1 MFPRVMVTALSVTLL
16 ASAGVPAS
24 AQATG
29 APARAV
35 VAMRAAGAAPVLRTA
50 TASAP
55 LPAFRRWRG
64 SRLANG
70 RLVHTVSDGGVR
82 IGTRP
87 DRVAY
92 DDPYGV
98 GGAVAY
104 DRGRWFSPWV
114 RPGAGFVQLVAS
126 YTARTP
132 VGTFIEISAR
142 ARTSG
147 GSISSWDSLGRWA
160 SHDRGFHRMSRT
172 DQPDDVAWVDVD
184 TLVAQPGLRLTRW
197 QLRVSLLR
205 RTGSGRTPV
214 LTSVGAVAS
223 AAPSARTTSSPGT
236 AAGTVLAVPRYS
248 QEIHAGEYPQYNGGG
263 EAWCSPTSTTMVLSY
278 WNRGPT
284 PRQYSWVNSSYT
296 DPEVDY
302 AARYTFAWGYDGTGM
317 WPFNTA
323 YAARFG
329 VDGFVTRLR
338 SLRQAELFIRAGIPL
353 VASVSFGRGELD
365 GAPISSTAGHLLVIR
380 GFTDTGAVVVNDP
393 AAPTNRT
400 VRRVYKRGQFENAW
414 SDKGGVV
421 YVIRPA
427 SVPLPAPARHP
438 NW

>member
-1 MFPRVMVTALSVTLL
+1 MSAYAGSMSLRVT
-16 ASAGVPAS
+16 VPALIV
-24 AQATG
+24 TT
-29 APARAV
+29 
-35 VAMRAAGAAPVLRTA
+35 VASVLACPPSGAAPSSIVGGTSTA
-50 TASAP
+50 AAAAGTSTSP
-55 LPAFRRWRG
+55 VMTRWRD
-64 SRLANG
+64 SRLGGG
-70 RLVHTVSDGGVR
+70 RFVHTTLDGGVR
-82 IGTRP
+82 IGARP
-87 DRVAY
+87 VRVAY
-92 DDPYGV
+92 DDPYGA

-114 RPGAGFVQLVAS
+114 VSGGAFSQLVAS

-132 VGTFIEISAR
+132 VGTFIEVSAR
-142 ARTSG
+142 ARTLSG
-147 GSISSWDSLGRWA
+147 RVSSWDSLGRWA
-160 SHDRGFHRMSRT
+160 GSDRGFHRMSLGA
-172 DQPDDVAWVDVD
+172 QSDDVTSVAVD
-184 TLVAQPGLRLTRW
+184 TLRADSGVSLDAW

-205 RTGSGRTPV
+205 RAGTDRTPL
-214 LTSVGAVAS
+214 LTSTGAIAS
-223 AAPSARTTSSPGT
+223 RAPSATATSTTGPANGLS
-236 AAGTVLAVPRYS
+236 LAVPRYS

-278 WNRGPT
+278 WGRGPT
-284 PRQYSWVNSSYT
+284 PRQYSWVDPSYA

-302 AARYTFAWGYDGTGM
+302 AARYTYAWGYDSTGM

-323 YAARFG
+323 YAGRFG
-329 VDGFVTRLR
+329 VDAFVTRLS

-380 GFTDTGAVVVNDP
+380 GFTSAGAVIVNDP
-393 AAPTNRT
+393 AAPSTRT

-427 SVPLPAPARHP
+427 SVPLPAPERHA